1 MSSDIH
7 ALSGAYAVDALDDIE
22 RAQFERHLAE
32 CEACRAEVRSLRE
45 ATALLAEAVQQEPPA
60 GLRDRVLAGID
71 TVRPL
76 PPLTSPASAPLTP
89 VVSSDADALGTPAS
103 SEASGSRRT
112 RRRFP
117 ALVAAASVAAV
128 LGLGGVVASQPWKDE
143 TSQPPSAVDQVLAA
157 PDAESWEQRMDDG
170 AKVTLTRSEKL
181 NRAVVTA
188 EGMPELTDEQVYEL
202 WLQHDGRMVP
212 AGVMDGESGTLLL
225 EGDPSTAEAAGIT
238 IEPAGGSEE
247 PTTEPIMTF
256 PFEQV

>member
-76 PPLTSPASAPLTP
+76 PPLTP
-89 VVSSDADALGTPAS
+89 VVSSDADALGTPAPE
-103 SEASGSRRT
+103 EAAEPGRA

-143 TSQPPSAVDQVLAA
+143 TSQPASAVDQVLTA

-170 AKVTLTRSEKL
+170 GKVTLTRSEKL

-212 AGVMDGESGTLLL
+212 AGLMEGGSGTLLL

-247 PTTEPIMTF
+247 PTSAPIMTF
-256 PFEQV
+256 PFGQA

>member
-45 ATALLAEAVQQEPPA
+45 ATAMLAEAVQQEPPA
-60 GLRDRVLAGID
+60 GLRERVLAGID

-76 PPLTSPASAPLTP
+76 PPLPAQVDPVAPAA
-89 VVSSDADALGTPAS
+89 VVPEPLAATGSDLP
-103 SEASGSRRT
+103 R
-112 RRRFP
+112 RRRFSL
-117 ALVAAASVAAV
+117 LVAAAAVAAMV
-128 LGLGGVVASQPWKDE
+128 GVGGVVAWQPWSDD
-143 TSQPPSAVDQVLAA
+143 TSQGSLSAADRVLRA
-157 PDAESWEQRMDDG
+157 PDAESWEQRMDGG
-170 AKVTLTRSEKL
+170 AKVTLTRSEQL

-188 EGMPELTDEQVYEL
+188 EGMPALSDEQVYEL
-202 WLQHDGRMVP
+202 WLQHDGEMVP
-212 AGVMDGESGTLLL
+212 AGVMSGESGTLLL

-247 PTTEPIMTF
+247 PTSAPIMTF
-256 PFEQV
+256 PFEQI